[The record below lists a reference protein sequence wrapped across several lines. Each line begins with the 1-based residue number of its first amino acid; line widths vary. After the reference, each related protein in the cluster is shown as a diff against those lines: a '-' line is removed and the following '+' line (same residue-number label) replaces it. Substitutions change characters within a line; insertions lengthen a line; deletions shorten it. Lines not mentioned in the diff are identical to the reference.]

1 MYVLIIWF
9 EYSCKV
15 STKKFDIIFSRLKYY
30 TEYIFIFLGNKF
42 SIPDYDFCLF
52 NFVFNFI
59 LRSNIGKLIIYR
71 WNYFHR
77 W

>member
-15 STKKFDIIFSRLKYY
+15 SKKFDIIFSRLKYY

-42 SIPDYDFCLF
+42 SI
-52 NFVFNFI
+52 
-59 LRSNIGKLIIYR
+59 
-71 WNYFHR
+71 
-77 W
+77 

>member
-1 MYVLIIWF
+1 MYILIIWF

-42 SIPDYDFCLF
+42 SI
-52 NFVFNFI
+52 
-59 LRSNIGKLIIYR
+59 
-71 WNYFHR
+71 
-77 W
+77 